1 MNWIKDNFI
10 KNIKTDQKSLKNFNI
25 LFTIIFVLLSLF
37 ALKKHYNTLLSVS
50 ILGSAIFLFA
60 SIVYQKLTLVFYYPW
75 MVLANIL
82 SFIMQRIILSIIFYL
97 LIFPLSIILK
107 LSGKK
112 FLTMKPDK
120 KKNTYWVDKDKNALN
135 PKFFEKQYN

>member
-1 MNWIKDNFI
+1 LNWIKDNFI

-107 LSGKK
+107 LSGKN